1 MSKIETPV
9 MTSLQ
14 TTVEK
19 MMKDLNVPGAAVA
32 VIKDG
37 EMIISEGFGYRN
49 LETKAPVTPRTL
61 FAIGSST
68 KAFGTL
74 SLSLL
79 AQQKSLIGMLLS
91 SLIYQTSLYLNYL
104 LAHKLPDE
112 I

>member
-1 MSKIETPV
+1 
-9 MTSLQ
+9 
-14 TTVEK
+14 
-19 MMKDLNVPGAAVA
+19 MKPLLWLLYKQRLKNDEGFKRSGAAVA

-79 AQQKSLIGMLLS
+79 AQQKV
-91 SLIYQTSLYLNYL
+91 
-104 LAHKLPDE
+104 
-112 I
+112 

>member
-1 MSKIETPV
+1 
-9 MTSLQ
+9 
-14 TTVEK
+14 

-49 LETKAPVTPRTL
+49 LETKAPVTPLTL

-91 SLIYQTSLYLNYL
+91 SLIYKTSLYLNYL